1 MTPAKTNPPLN
12 GTPKMAPHWSRT
24 RTRSPTLNRW
34 NWTVTFLKKKSMDDF
49 LKASGNTGLRHISLC
64 VYLYMY
70 DNISCRIYKD
80 YYVYNHTNHANMH
93 YTPLT
98 SGIHCLHW
106 RVICH
111 QGKSVLLE
119 GHGLLR
125 ILHEMAEDCYPKRRI
140 HQKRMGLFP
149 EGEGI
154 T

>member
-1 MTPAKTNPPLN
+1 
-12 GTPKMAPHWSRT
+12 MAPHWSRTRSRT

-34 NWTVTFLKKKSMDDF
+34 NWTVTFLKKKKSMDDF
-49 LKASGNTGLRHISLC
+49 LKASGNICFFGIFHC
-64 VYLYMY
+64 VYICICMIIYHVEYIRTIMY
-70 DNISCRIYKD
+70 III
-80 YYVYNHTNHANMH
+80 HNHANMH

-125 ILHEMAEDCYPKRRI
+125 ILHEMAEDCYPKRTI